1 VQLAVDPEPLRV
13 QLDGLKVPALPL
25 LLQVTVPVG
34 VSGVPGDV
42 SDTVAVH
49 LEPRAFPE
57 QLTLV
62 EVDRLVTVRLNV
74 PELPEC
80 VESPL

>member
-1 VQLAVDPEPLRV
+1 M
-13 QLDGLKVPALPL
+13 QLDGLNLPALPL
-25 LLQVTVPVG
+25 LLQVTLPVG

-49 LEPRAFPE
+49 WEPRALPE

-62 EVDRLVTVRLNV
+62 DVDRLVTVRLNV
-74 PELPEC
+74 PELPE
-80 VESPL
+80 